1 MKSHTNT
8 TRHHPS
14 DRRLPSH
21 PGRDRRGDDAVV
33 GGGVDGAVDGD
44 ERSELGGERLDA
56 RDEGAEGGDGLGVED
71 GGRRGEAGR
80 EDPADAL
87 GAAR

>member
-1 MKSHTNT
+1 
-8 TRHHPS
+8 
-14 DRRLPSH
+14 
-21 PGRDRRGDDAVV
+21 
-33 GGGVDGAVDGD
+33 VDGAVDGD